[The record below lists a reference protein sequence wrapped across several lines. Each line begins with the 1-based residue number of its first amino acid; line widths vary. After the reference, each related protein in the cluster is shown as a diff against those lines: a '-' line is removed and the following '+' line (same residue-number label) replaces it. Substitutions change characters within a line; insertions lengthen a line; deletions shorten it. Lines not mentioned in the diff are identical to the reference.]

1 MKKIYYV
8 IIFIL
13 IIALGMIYIQLIDYQ
28 KITASLL
35 KDNKQ
40 SIDQITELKNNTI
53 NLENQNKMLQTHIL
67 SLEENLNVQQ
77 TELENRNF
85 IESGETNL
93 SLDLEKK
100 IENKQDSDNP
110 SLTPN
115 VKLNEENEVTGFGLQ
130 YSQKF

>member
-13 IIALGMIYIQLIDYQ
+13 IIALGMLYIQLIDYQ

-35 KDNKQ
+35 KDNRQ
-40 SIDQITELKNNTI
+40 SVNKITELNNNKL
-53 NLENQNKMLQTHIL
+53 NLESQNKVFQEQIISLQ
-67 SLEENLNVQQ
+67 ENLISQK
-77 TELENRNF
+77 
-85 IESGETNL
+85 IEFEKLYTSSGNEDNL
-93 SLDLEKK
+93 SLDLEEQ
-100 IENKQDSDNP
+100 IENKKDTLNP

-115 VKLNEENEVTGFGLQ
+115 VNLNEENEVTGFGLQ

>member
-1 MKKIYYV
+1 
-8 IIFIL
+8 
-13 IIALGMIYIQLIDYQ
+13 MIYIQLIDYQ

-85 IESGETNL
+85 IESDETNL